1 MTNYACMISPADF
14 VGCPA
19 KVRWSTVF
27 FLQKK
32 LIFVR
37 LLGWPSASQPV
48 GWHIRIHLYVTLA
61 VQKFLILHRNVPFFM
76 RTLNLLFSEKH
87 ICRFAPLVLSFPE
100 WCLWGDKY
108 LTPPCQGWDCYYLQ
122 I

>member
-19 KVRWSTVF
+19 KVRWLTMF
-27 FLQKK
+27 FLKK
-32 LIFVR
+32 KSIFVR
-37 LLGWPSASQPV
+37 LLGWPV
-48 GWHIRIHLYVTLA
+48 GWHTRIHLYVTLA

-76 RTLNLLFSEKH
+76 RTLNLIFSEKH
-87 ICRFAPLVLSFPE
+87 ICRFAPLVLSFLE
-100 WCLWGDKY
+100 WHLWQAAPPGDKY
-108 LTPPCQGWDCYYLQ
+108 LTPPHQGWDCYYLQ